1 MDAGVARRR
10 VGAALALLVVAAAI
24 LAVPARSYLAQ
35 RGELSDREIEL
46 AELERVN
53 EGLAARLERMDDPEV
68 VRQIARRDYGL
79 VAVGEESYSILP
91 PATAGLVLPRG
102 WPFDRISGPLER
114 AAAGGS

>member
-1 MDAGVARRR
+1 MF
-10 VGAALALLVVAAAI
+10 VAAAI
-24 LAVPARSYLAQ
+24 LAVPARSYLSERA
-35 RGELSDREIEL
+35 ELSDREVEL

-53 EGLAARLERMDDPEV
+53 EGLEARLERMDDPEV

-79 VAVGEESYSILP
+79 VSEGEESYSILP